1 MNILETHNRISNV
14 YNKVYSSSY
23 MSTENRT
30 NNIGEYEI
38 YMIEALPILDQYKRE
53 LLKPIEFSF
62 MGPTIST
69 KSDELVQLEEK
80 YLTIIHRMFPEMIEY
95 KKTKDITIYNTAC
108 FECSSINEESLDNG
122 ISVCGDCGLEKDSND
137 YVFTYKDTDNAN
149 TSSKYTYDRRTH
161 FKDCMNQFQGKQN
174 SLIKQEVY
182 DELYKIIDLY
192 GLSHKGDLSKKVKYD
207 KVTKQHITMF
217 LKELGY
223 TKHYEDVNLIYHVIT
238 DSKLPDISHLEEV
251 LMNEFTTLSDL
262 YNELYVKTR
271 KIDRKNFINTQ
282 YVLFQLLKHHKFKCS
297 VSDFNFLKTMER
309 KVFHD
314 DICSELFKRLNWN
327 FTHLF

>member
-1 MNILETHNRISNV
+1 MNILETHNSISNV
-14 YNKVYSSSY
+14 YNSSS
-23 MSTENRT
+23 SVSND
-30 NNIGEYEI
+30 IGHYEI
-38 YMIEALPILDQYKRE
+38 YMIKALPILDTYKQE
-53 LLKPIEFSF
+53 LSKPVEFSF
-62 MGPTIST
+62 MGPIIST
-69 KSDELVQLEEK
+69 KSEELIHLEKK
-80 YLTIIHRMFPEMIEY
+80 YLDIVQTMFPEMIQTNN
-95 KKTKDITIYNTAC
+95 TKSNGVCKNTC
-108 FECSSINEESLDNG
+108 INCNSINEESLDNG
-122 ISVCGDCGLEKDSND
+122 ISVCADCGLEKDSND

-174 SLIKQEVY
+174 SLIRQEVY

-192 GLSHKGDLSKKVKYD
+192 GLSHTGNLPKKVKYD

-238 DSKLPDISHLEEV
+238 DNKLPDISHLEEI

-314 DICSELFKRLNWN
+314 DICSELFKILNWN